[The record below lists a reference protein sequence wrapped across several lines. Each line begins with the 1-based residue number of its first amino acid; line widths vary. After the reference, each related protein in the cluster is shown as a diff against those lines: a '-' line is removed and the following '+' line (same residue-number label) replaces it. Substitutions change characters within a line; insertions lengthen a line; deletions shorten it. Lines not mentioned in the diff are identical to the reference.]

1 MSVFEKFFKLSNTR
15 IEDEHQKKMNLL
27 MQVTNSKM
35 TEKEVERVYKT
46 LDEEII
52 KKMPRNVQI
61 IEAME
66 MIQKMKGDWLT
77 EEEKENIVAGVWMFD
92 TLKSEEKNK
101 NYINPEQLKY
111 VKQAVLGN
119 QFKAAKAGK
128 YYAEI
133 QDYKLKY

>member
-77 EEEKENIVAGVWMFD
+77 EEEKENFVAGVWMFD

-101 NYINPEQLKY
+101 NYIYITFATLVDMKISIWY
-111 VKQAVLGN
+111 S
-119 QFKAAKAGK
+119 
-128 YYAEI
+128 YYSKNKKKI
-133 QDYKLKY
+133 

>member
-66 MIQKMKGDWLT
+66 MIQKMKDDWLT
-77 EEEKENIVAGVWMFD
+77 EEEK
-92 TLKSEEKNK
+92 KK
-101 NYINPEQLKY
+101 
-111 VKQAVLGN
+111 
-119 QFKAAKAGK
+119 
-128 YYAEI
+128 
-133 QDYKLKY
+133 

>member
-1 MSVFEKFFKLSNTR
+1 MSVFEKFFKLSDTR

-77 EEEKENIVAGVWMFD
+77 EEEKENFVAGVWMFD

-101 NYINPEQLKY
+101 NYINLEQLKY